1 MRTKQTEAA
10 TDRLISKERLKRLT
24 HQNEKLKI
32 EMQRLRGEVGPIEDF
47 KHVVLRANSVVK
59 LQILS
64 VPIRVGPTLGLTRE
78 QIAGLN
84 QALTDSLN
92 DLAFNDEL
100 KLQPEICPICGRG
113 KREESADGPR
123 KD

>member
-1 MRTKQTEAA
+1 MGERIEQWADEIQEYEGWKPGSRRKWRMRTKQTGAA

-24 HQNEKLKI
+24 HQNEKLNI

-64 VPIRVGPTLGLTRE
+64 VPIRVGPTLGLTR
-78 QIAGLN
+78 A
-84 QALTDSLN
+84 
-92 DLAFNDEL
+92 
-100 KLQPEICPICGRG
+100 
-113 KREESADGPR
+113 
-123 KD
+123 